1 MKKLSEQIVEWLR
14 SWFEENGR
22 KTAVIGISGGKDSAV
37 VAALCV
43 RALGPENV
51 FGVLMP
57 NGEQPDIADAK
68 QVVEELGIR
77 HAVVNIQP
85 IFNDVMALYDS
96 AMRDLVAVPTPSDG
110 ASINIQPRVRMTVLY
125 TIAQTLSERDGA
137 HACVVGTGN
146 FSEAMVGYTTKW
158 GDAACDVDPIGNL
171 WVEEVIQVGD
181 ELGYYPNIIHKTPSD
196 GLCGR
201 SDEDNLG
208 FTYAQV
214 RAFFEAPDT
223 LAEDVKEAIQKR
235 YTASAHKRNS
245 IPCFSRL

>member
-77 HAVVNIQP
+77 HAVVNIHDAYIAVSGATMQ
-85 IFNDVMALYDS
+85 ALCDF
-96 AMRDLVAVPTPSDG
+96 PSQG

-125 TIAQTLSERDGA
+125 AIAQTLSERDGA

-201 SDEDNLG
+201 TDEDNLG

-223 LAEDVKEAIQKR
+223 LSEDVKEAIQKR
-235 YTASAHKRNS
+235 YIASAHKRNS